1 MYSLYVMEDLTDL
14 RIDCHFVTLC
24 VLYES
29 YIVLYYR
36 IILYD
41 KCMMCGKS
49 FLLEIHVGRH
59 INFEIDLQNLA
70 FCQ

>member
-1 MYSLYVMEDLTDL
+1 MWRPRGQHNSVQ
-14 RIDCHFVTLC
+14 
-24 VLYES
+24 ES
-29 YIVLYYR
+29 Y
-36 IILYD
+36 
-41 KCMMCGKS
+41 MMCGKS